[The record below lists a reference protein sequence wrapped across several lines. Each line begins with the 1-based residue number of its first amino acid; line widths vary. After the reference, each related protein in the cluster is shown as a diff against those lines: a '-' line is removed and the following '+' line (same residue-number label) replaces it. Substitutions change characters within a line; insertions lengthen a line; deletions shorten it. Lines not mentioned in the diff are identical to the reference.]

1 MTHRKV
7 FLIMKQNETGLQTV
21 SAAQWQLNEVMQ
33 AIRRETISVLH
44 VLYSTFRSSFES
56 IIKEYAEIIER
67 RDKCHSHAMLPN
79 ACNYCTVHL
88 KYVRFFLKEV
98 LLKYL

>member
-21 SAAQWQLNEVMQ
+21 SAAQWQLNEVIQ

-44 VLYSTFRSSFES
+44 VLYSHLEAHLRVSSKNMQRS
-56 IIKEYAEIIER
+56 
-67 RDKCHSHAMLPN
+67 
-79 ACNYCTVHL
+79 
-88 KYVRFFLKEV
+88 
-98 LLKYL
+98 